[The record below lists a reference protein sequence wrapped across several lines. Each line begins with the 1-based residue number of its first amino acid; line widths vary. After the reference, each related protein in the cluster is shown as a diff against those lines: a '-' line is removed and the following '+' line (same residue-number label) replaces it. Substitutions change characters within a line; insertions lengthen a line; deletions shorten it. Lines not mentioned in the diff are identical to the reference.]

1 MVGLPNTVSPMTVL
15 LPGEPVSQAHANAAA
30 HLSTIAAAHALVRV
44 SETLSDITPEL
55 DCTVDMVSLIGDL
68 SWNAGDGSAALRDAV
83 EQYLQ
88 EMPLS
93 VEQFAKKS
101 HWSEDW
107 QLTHYEVLLTTGGPA
122 CRFWYDP
129 SDGEVRM
136 EHQDWGT
143 PWRELPLDT
152 DEVYALQWFAAIL
165 GLEA

>member
-1 MVGLPNTVSPMTVL
+1 MTVL
-15 LPGEPVSQAHANAAA
+15 LPGEPVSHAHANAAA
-30 HLSTIAAAHALVRV
+30 HLSTICAAHALA
-44 SETLSDITPEL
+44 TLAQNSIFVDEV
-55 DCTVDMVSLIGDL
+55 DCTVDMVSLIGEL
-68 SWNAGDGSAALRDAV
+68 SWNAGDGSDALRDAI

-88 EMPLS
+88 DMPLC

-129 SDGEVRM
+129 SDNEVRM

-143 PWRELPLDT
+143 PWRELPLDQ
-152 DEVYALQWFAAIL
+152 DDIHALQWFAGVL
-165 GLEA
+165 GLES

>member
-1 MVGLPNTVSPMTVL
+1 MTVL
-15 LPGEPVSQAHANAAA
+15 LPGEPVSHSHSNAAA
-30 HLSTIAAAHALVRV
+30 HLSTIKAAHDLVRV

-55 DCTVDMVSLIGDL
+55 DCTIDMVSLIGDL
-68 SWNAGDGSAALRDAV
+68 SWNAGDGSDALRDAI

-88 EMPLS
+88 EIPLS

-107 QLTHYEVLLTTGGPA
+107 QLTHYEVLLTWGGPS

-129 SDGEVRM
+129 SDGEVRI

-143 PWRELPLDT
+143 RWSELPLDA
-152 DEVYALQWFAAIL
+152 DDVIALQWFAGVL
-165 GLEA
+165 GLES

>member
-1 MVGLPNTVSPMTVL
+1 MTVL
-15 LPGEPVSQAHANAAA
+15 LPGEPVSHSHANAAA
-30 HLSTIAAAHALVRV
+30 HLSTIKAAHDLVRV

-55 DCTVDMVSLIGDL
+55 DCTVDMVSLIGEL

-83 EQYLQ
+83 EQYLL

-93 VEQFAKKS
+93 VEEFARKT

-107 QLTHYEVLLTTGGPA
+107 QLTHYEVLLSTGGPA

-129 SDGEVRM
+129 RDGEVRM

-143 PWRELPLDT
+143 PWRELSLFSD
-152 DEVYALQWFAAIL
+152 DIAALQWYAAIL

>member
-1 MVGLPNTVSPMTVL
+1 MTVL
-15 LPGEPVSQAHANAAA
+15 LPGEPVSHSHSNAAA
-30 HLSTIAAAHALVRV
+30 HLSIICAAWDLVRV

-55 DCTVDMVSLIGDL
+55 DCTVDMVSLIGEL
-68 SWNAGDGSAALRDAV
+68 SWNVGDGAASLRDAI

-88 EMPLS
+88 DMPLC
-93 VEQFAKKS
+93 VEQYARKS

-129 SDGEVRM
+129 SDDEVRM

-143 PWRELPLDT
+143 PWRELRLDQQ
-152 DEVYALQWFAAIL
+152 EIRALQWFAQVL
-165 GLEA
+165 GLES